1 MAQLPTNRTPAFVG
15 ARQAHAND
23 HNELH
28 RLHNVVD
35 GLPYVHLQLVPST
48 EWEIDHNLGL
58 HPNVHVEDSSGRL
71 VFGAVDYESN
81 ARLVITFSA
90 AFGGTAYLTL

>member
-1 MAQLPTNRTPAFVG
+1 MAQLPTTRTPAFPG

-28 RLHNVVD
+28 RLHNMVD
-35 GLPYVHLQLVPST
+35 LLPYVHNQSSAST
-48 EWEIDHNLGL
+48 EWVIDHNLGF
-58 HPNVHVEDSSGRL
+58 HPTVHVEDSSGRL
-71 VFGAVDYESN
+71 MHGAIEYQSN

-90 AFGGTAYLTL
+90 AFAGTAYLTL